1 MWSKIKNLLIF
12 VVLGGILVVGY
23 VFFMQ
28 KPKEAALVSN
38 TTQSTKTDGI
48 VSDKKESSQLNQDFL
63 GLLFSVKSINLDAS
77 VLQTESFNSLK
88 DSSII
93 LVPDGT
99 EGRPNPFAP
108 IGEDNMISSQQ
119 AADYL
124 LSNTPVSQ
132 NQTDLVS
139 PNPNTNTSNPS
150 TTPATAPK
158 NKN

>member
-1 MWSKIKNLLIF
+1 MWSKIKNILIF
-12 VVLGGILVVGY
+12 VVLGGILVAGY
-23 VFFMQ
+23 VVFMQ

-38 TTQSTKTDGI
+38 TTPITNTEGATPNS
-48 VSDKKESSQLNQDFL
+48 ESSQLNQDFL
-63 GLLFSVKSINLDAS
+63 GLLFSVKSINLDAT
-77 VLQTESFNSLK
+77 VLETESFNSLK

-93 LVPDGT
+93 LIPDGT

-108 IGEDNMISSQQ
+108 IGTDNTLTSQQ

-124 LSNTPVSQ
+124 LSNTPTPQ

-139 PNPNTNTSNPS
+139 PNTNTSNPS